1 MTPELNLFGKSG
13 FQDHEIAAKL
23 KEGIKLATDN
33 VARLEEERR
42 QNEGAVAPKQ
52 ESPDP
57 EEVLQEAEPRKES
70 KPKRK
75 KKYSGH
81 EVFSF
86 ILSSAIIALVLWY
99 FVLKKSIVST
109 VSEHLPRSF
118 DVQQLNSD
126 E

>member
-42 QNEGAVAPKQ
+42 QNEEAVAPKE
-52 ESPDP
+52 ESADL
-57 EEVLQEAEPRKES
+57 EKILQEV
-70 KPKRK
+70 KPKKKPKKKRR

-81 EVFSF
+81 EIFSF
-86 ILSSAIIALVLWY
+86 VLSSAIIALVLWY

-126 E
+126 D

>member
-13 FQDHEIAAKL
+13 FQDHEIVAKL
-23 KEGIKLATDN
+23 KEGIELATEN

-52 ESPDP
+52 EPPDL

-70 KPKRK
+70 KPKR

-126 E
+126 D